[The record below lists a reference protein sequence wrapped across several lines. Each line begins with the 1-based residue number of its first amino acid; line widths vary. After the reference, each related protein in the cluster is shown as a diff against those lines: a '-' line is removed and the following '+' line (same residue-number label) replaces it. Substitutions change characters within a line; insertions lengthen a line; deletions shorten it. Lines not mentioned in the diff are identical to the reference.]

1 MKSYGFTNCND
12 TFSASFSYDP
22 ILCTMNFYLT
32 PSVHGRNLLV
42 CMTII
47 KMKPLR
53 ICFVPLVFP
62 YFAGRNLRCFFFK
75 LLFVTLMGKLVCR
88 KV

>member
-62 YFAGRNLRCFFFK
+62 YFALNFYLLPSWVNWFVGRYESF
-75 LLFVTLMGKLVCR
+75 
-88 KV
+88 